1 MADEVA
7 SSEVRLASSVQVS
20 ESSGVVS
27 GLSAFDWAVT
37 VLCVLTTIAVLVGMP
52 LALYL
57 TGP

>member
-20 ESSGVVS
+20 ESGGVVS
-27 GLSAFDWAVT
+27 ELSAFDWAAS
-37 VLCVLTTIAVLVGMP
+37 VLSVLATIAVMVGMP

-57 TGP
+57 TGL